1 MDELVNRQVVVI
13 GLDASGL
20 AACALLKQN
29 GARVSALA
37 LAGENPSQKGTEEL
51 RAQGIALIGEKDLKG
66 FELAVHS
73 SQTSPRDPA
82 VEKARAAGATVI
94 SDLELAARG
103 LCCLSIGIS
112 GTNGKTTTAE
122 LVANMLTNSQRKT
135 VRAGASGEPVC
146 SVVGQSRD
154 LDFATLDLNSF
165 QLESIEHFR
174 PAVAVVTNLRSDHMD
189 QYARL
194 SDYARAVGQ
203 IFKNQQV
210 FDWAIVQSE
219 ALAHLRSIDVPIP
232 SKVITFSANNR
243 RADLF
248 LDRGLLISA
257 LPNWAGPLFNME
269 QCALRGPHNAEN
281 VMAALAVGHVLK
293 LSLEEM
299 IAAAKAYQPGPHR
312 LELVSE
318 SNGVRFIN
326 NSKAMNVDAVAQSIE
341 ALPGGRD
348 GEPNIW
354 LIAGGKD
361 KSLDFHDI
369 GPLLA
374 RRVKG
379 AFLLGQS
386 REKLRAAWSLFTPC
400 TLVDSLLEAVSKAAE
415 RAEAEDFVL
424 LSPACSSLDMFQSY
438 HHRGEIFRQA
448 VEEVVQSR
456 AENADKQNI
465 RSKPEKFSIA
475 N

>member
-1 MDELVNRQVVVI
+1 MDEFSNKQAVVI
-13 GLDASGL
+13 GLDASGV
-20 AACALLKQN
+20 AACALLNQK

-37 LAGENPSQKGTEEL
+37 ASGETPSQKGTAEL
-51 RAQGIALIGEKDLKG
+51 RTLGINLVTEKDLKG
-66 FELAVHS
+66 LQFAVHS
-73 SQTSPRDPA
+73 AQITPRDRV
-82 VEKARAAGATVI
+82 VEAARIAGASII

-103 LCCLSIGIS
+103 LCCLTIGIS

-122 LVANMLTNSQRKT
+122 IVAAMLANSQRKT

-146 SVVGQSRD
+146 SMVEQSRD
-154 LDFATLDLNSF
+154 LDFVTLDLNSF

-174 PAVAVVTNLRSDHMD
+174 PAVAVITNLRSDHMD

-194 SDYARAVGQ
+194 SDYARAVGR

-219 ALAHLRSIDVPIP
+219 ALAHLRALDVPIP

-257 LPNWAGPLFNME
+257 LPNWAGPLFDME

-293 LSLEEM
+293 LPLEEM
-299 IAAAKAYQPGPHR
+299 IAATKAYRPGPHR
-312 LELVSE
+312 LELVASAN
-318 SNGVRFIN
+318 SVRFIN

-341 ALPGGRD
+341 ALPDGRS

-379 AFLLGQS
+379 AFLLGES
-386 REKLRAAWSLFTPC
+386 RQKLRAAWSLFTPC

-415 RAEAEDFVL
+415 RAEAEDFIL

-438 HHRGEIFRQA
+438 HHRGEMFRQA
-448 VEEVVQSR
+448 VEQVVK
-456 AENADKQNI
+456 NADKPSI
-465 RSKPEKFSIA
+465 RAGSENFSRA